1 MAVPA
6 YTEDLTDIDTNL
18 AESVTG
24 YVAYGGGGAGLGAG
38 PDYAMQGTNC
48 VDKQITNT
56 EKGILFNNAA
66 GITMG
71 AGDHT
76 FIWQFTATP
85 GITDL
90 LVNRGVVV
98 NIGNATTAFVK
109 YHVEGSDTFGAGGR
123 VAKCYVVDQT
133 VQTANTGS
141 IPYRTLVGS
150 PNGTLQY
157 FGSGMNTNATAK
169 AANMGLDAQRYGTG
183 AYITAGDVTTPAT
196 FAGFATQND
205 AIANRWGILTDIGG
219 TLELQGYFVVGQNNA
234 GTATLAYFED
244 SDVNINIADTVHS
257 ATDFSRFIFDH
268 ASTIAKWT
276 NISVTAQGTNNR
288 GYLEVIDTALAFTW
302 IGGTMTGFGT
312 STLRDTCTAD
322 GVTWRGCDQVILL
335 GNATMD
341 NCLIDKS
348 TATEAVTTTD
358 LDDLQDNHWIGDGTG
373 HAVDLGTIAS
383 TQSMAWNNTFD
394 TTTYATVDG
403 STGNE
408 TILVAVNTGI
418 TLTINV
424 GAGYTTPTI
433 YNTGVGTVVVVSG
446 QLTTTVHVT
455 ELDGGADIQNA
466 NVSLR
471 CTDNT
476 GDLPFEETVT
486 ITRSGT
492 VATVTHTAHGI
503 PDGKKVF
510 IKDAVQGEY
519 NGTKVTT
526 FISANSYSYTV
537 AGAPTTPATGT
548 ILATGVIINGLTD
561 INGEI
566 SDTRAVTLDTPVAG
580 WARKSSATPFFQQG
594 ALAGTM
600 SNLNNT
606 NLSALLI
613 SDE

>member
-6 YTEDLTDIDTNL
+6 YTEDLTDIDL
-18 AESVTG
+18 AEATTG

-38 PDYAMQGTNC
+38 PDFAMQGTNA
-48 VDKQITNT
+48 VDKQITNA
-56 EKGILFNNAA
+56 EKGILFNNGA

-85 GITDL
+85 GITNNL
-90 LVNRGVVV
+90 SARGVVV

-109 YHVEGSDTFGAGGR
+109 YHVEGGDTFGAGGR

-141 IPYRTLVGS
+141 IPYRTLVGA

-157 FGSGMNTNATAK
+157 FGSGMSTNATAK

-196 FAGFATQND
+196 FAGFSTQND
-205 AIANRWGILTDIGG
+205 AIANRWGILTNLGG
-219 TLELQGYFVVGQNNA
+219 TFELQGYFVVGQNNA

-244 SDVNINIADTVHS
+244 SDINIAIADTVHS

-268 ASTIAKWT
+268 ASTIVKWT
-276 NISVTAQGTNNR
+276 NVSVTAQGTNNK
-288 GYLEVIDTALAFTW
+288 GYLEVINTATAFTW

-322 GVTWRGCDQVILL
+322 GVTWRGCDQVDLL
-335 GNATMD
+335 GGATID
-341 NCLIDKS
+341 NCLVEKS
-348 TATEAVTTTD
+348 IATVSAVKTTD
-358 LDDLQDNHWIGDGTG
+358 LGDLNLNEFIGDGTG
-373 HAVDLGTIAS
+373 HAVELTSVGAGTMTWDNLI
-383 TQSMAWNNTFD
+383 D
-394 TTTYATVDG
+394 TTTYATIDG

-408 TILVAVNTGI
+408 AVYVNVGTG

-424 GAGYTTPTI
+424 ASGATTPTI
-433 YNTGVGTVVVVSG
+433 RTAGATVTVVSG

-455 ELDGGADIQNA
+455 VLDGGADLQNA

-471 CTDNT
+471 ASDNT

-492 VATVTHTAHGI
+492 VATVTHTAHNI

-510 IKDAVQGEY
+510 IQGAVEGEY
-519 NGTKVTT
+519 NGTSVTT
-526 FISANSYSYTV
+526 FISANSYSYVV
-537 AGAPTTPATGT
+537 AGSPATPATGT
-548 ILATGVIINGLTD
+548 IKATGVILNGLTD
-561 INGEI
+561 VNGLI
-566 SDTRAVTLDTPVAG
+566 SDTRAVVLDTPVSG
-580 WARKSSATPFFQQG
+580 WSRKSTATPFYVQG

-600 SNLNNT
+600 SKDNDT
-606 NLSALLI
+606 SLSALMIL
-613 SDE
+613 DE